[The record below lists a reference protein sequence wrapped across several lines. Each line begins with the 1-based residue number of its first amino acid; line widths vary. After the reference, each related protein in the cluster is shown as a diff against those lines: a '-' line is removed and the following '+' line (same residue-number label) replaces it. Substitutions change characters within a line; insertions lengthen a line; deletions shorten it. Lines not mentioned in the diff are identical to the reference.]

1 MKLEAQIDS
10 QKAQTSSA
18 SANAF
23 AIEFLEIAPLFARRS
38 FHVSELSD
46 AKNVTKLAASMR
58 AR

>member
-1 MKLEAQIDS
+1 MIQ
-10 QKAQTSSA
+10 SA

-38 FHVSELSD
+38 FHVSGLSD
-46 AKNVTKLAASMR
+46 SKNVTKLAASMR